1 MIIKTEEVM
10 KKFEEAGAI
19 QKGHFKLTSG
29 VHSDTYIQCAQVMQH
44 PGFMHNL
51 CSELGKKFRGDD
63 IDVIV
68 GPAIGG
74 IIMAHVMAQVLG
86 PWVKAIFTERENG
99 KMTLRRSFE
108 INPGEKVLVVEDVT
122 TTGSSVRE
130 VMDIVKSREGK
141 VVGVG
146 VLIDRS
152 GGKVDFGIK
161 TEKLLTVDIKTYL
174 PEECPLCKKGIPV
187 VKPGSRELLNFK
199 TNINIKK
206 LRIKKI

>member
-1 MIIKTEEVM
+1 MIINTEEVM
-10 KKFEEAGAI
+10 KKFEDAGAI

-29 VHSDTYIQCAQVMQH
+29 VHSDTYIQCAQIMQH
-44 PGFMHNL
+44 PEFMHNL

-74 IIMAHVMAQVLG
+74 IIMAHVMARVLG
-86 PWVKAIFTERENG
+86 PWVRAIFTERENG

-108 INPGEKVLVVEDVT
+108 IKEGEKVIVVEDVT

-130 VMDIVKSREGK
+130 VIDIVKSRKGK

-161 TEKLLTVDIKTYL
+161 IEKLLTVDIKTFL
-174 PEECPLCKKGIPV
+174 PEECPLCKKEIPV
-187 VKPGSRELLNFK
+187 VKPGSREL
-199 TNINIKK
+199 
-206 LRIKKI
+206 

>member
-1 MIIKTEEVM
+1 MIIKIEEVM
-10 KKFEEAGAI
+10 KKFEQAGAI

-44 PGFMHNL
+44 PEFMHNL
-51 CSELGKKFRGDD
+51 CSELGKKFKGDD
-63 IDVIV
+63 IDVII

-74 IIMAHVMAQVLG
+74 IIMAHVMARVLG
-86 PWVKAIFTERENG
+86 PWVRAIFTERENG

-108 INPGEKVLVVEDVT
+108 IKEGEKVLVVEDVT

-161 TEKLLTVDIKTYL
+161 AEKLLTVDLKTYL
-174 PEECPLCKKGIPV
+174 PEECPLCKKGIPAA
-187 VKPGSRELLNFK
+187 KPGSRDL
-199 TNINIKK
+199 
-206 LRIKKI
+206 

>member
-29 VHSDTYIQCAQVMQH
+29 VHSDIYIQCAQIMQH
-44 PGFMHNL
+44 PEFMHNL

-74 IIMAHVMAQVLG
+74 IIMAHVMARVLG
-86 PWVKAIFTERENG
+86 PWVRAIFTERENG

-108 INPGEKVLVVEDVT
+108 INEGEKVLVVEDVT

-130 VMDIVKSREGK
+130 VIDIVKSRQGK

-152 GGKVDFGIK
+152 GGEVDFGVK

-174 PEECPLCKKGIPV
+174 PKECPLCKKGIPV
-187 VKPGSRELLNFK
+187 VKPGSREL
-199 TNINIKK
+199 
-206 LRIKKI
+206 

>member
-10 KKFEEAGAI
+10 KKFEQAGAI

-44 PGFMHNL
+44 PEFMHNL

-74 IIMAHVMAQVLG
+74 IIMAHVMARVLG
-86 PWVKAIFTERENG
+86 PWVRAIFTERENS

-108 INPGEKVLVVEDVT
+108 INQGEKVLVVEDVT

-130 VMDIVKSREGK
+130 VMDIVKSRQGK

-152 GGKVDFGIK
+152 GGKVNFGVK

-174 PEECPLCKKGIPV
+174 PEECPLCKKGIPAA
-187 VKPGSRELLNFK
+187 KPGSREL
-199 TNINIKK
+199 
-206 LRIKKI
+206 

>member
-10 KKFEEAGAI
+10 KKFEQAGAI

-44 PGFMHNL
+44 PEFMHNL

-74 IIMAHVMAQVLG
+74 IIMAHVMARVLG
-86 PWVKAIFTERENG
+86 PWVRAIFTERENG

-108 INPGEKVLVVEDVT
+108 IKEGEKVIVVEDVT

-130 VMDIVKSREGK
+130 VIDIVKLRKGK

-152 GGKVDFGIK
+152 GGEVDFGIK

-187 VKPGSRELLNFK
+187 VKPGSREL
-199 TNINIKK
+199 
-206 LRIKKI
+206 

>member
-10 KKFEEAGAI
+10 KKFEQAGAI

-29 VHSDTYIQCAQVMQH
+29 VHSDTYIQCAQIMQH
-44 PGFMHNL
+44 PEFMHSL

-74 IIMAHVMAQVLG
+74 IIMAHVMARVLG
-86 PWVKAIFTERENG
+86 PWVRAIFTERENG

-108 INPGEKVLVVEDVT
+108 INQGEKVLVVEDVT

-130 VMDIVKSREGK
+130 VIDIVKSRQGK
-141 VVGVG
+141 VVGAG

-161 TEKLLTVDIKTYL
+161 TEKLLTVDIKNYL

-187 VKPGSRELLNFK
+187 VKPGSR
-199 TNINIKK
+199 K
-206 LRIKKI
+206 L

>member
-29 VHSDTYIQCAQVMQH
+29 VHSDTYIQCAQVMQY

-86 PWVKAIFTERENG
+86 PWVRAIFTERENG

-108 INPGEKVLVVEDVT
+108 IKEGEKVIVVEDVT

-130 VMDIVKSREGK
+130 VIDIIKSRKGK

-161 TEKLLTVDIKTYL
+161 TEKLLTVDIKTFL

-187 VKPGSRELLNFK
+187 VKPGSREL
-199 TNINIKK
+199 
-206 LRIKKI
+206 

>member
-10 KKFEEAGAI
+10 KKFEDAGAI

-29 VHSDTYIQCAQVMQH
+29 VHSDTYIQCAQVMQY

-51 CSELGKKFRGDD
+51 CSELGRKFRGED
-63 IDVIV
+63 IDVII

-74 IIMAHVMAQVLG
+74 IIISHVMAQVLG
-86 PWVKAIFTERENG
+86 PWVRAIFTERENG

-108 INPGEKVLVVEDVT
+108 IKKDEKVLVVEDVT
-122 TTGSSVRE
+122 TTGGSVRE
-130 VMDIVKSREGK
+130 VIDIVKSRKGK

-152 GGKVDFGIK
+152 GGRIDFGVK
-161 TEKLLTVDIKTYL
+161 MKSLLTLDIKSYQ

-187 VKPGSRELLNFK
+187 VKPGSRELRNGH
-199 TNINIKK
+199 
-206 LRIKKI
+206 

>member
-29 VHSDTYIQCAQVMQH
+29 VHSDIYIQCAQVMQH
-44 PGFMHNL
+44 PEFMHNL
-51 CSELGKKFRGDD
+51 CSELGKKFRGND

-74 IIMAHVMAQVLG
+74 IIMAHIMARVLG
-86 PWVKAIFTERENG
+86 PWVRAIFTERENG

-108 INPGEKVLVVEDVT
+108 IKEGEKVLVVEDVT

-130 VMDIVKSREGK
+130 VIDIVKSRQGK

-152 GGKVDFGIK
+152 GGEVDFEIK
-161 TEKLLTVDIKTYL
+161 TEKLLTLDIKTYL
-174 PEECPLCKKGIPV
+174 PEECPLCKKGVPV
-187 VKPGSRELLNFK
+187 VKPGSREV
-199 TNINIKK
+199 
-206 LRIKKI
+206 

>member
-10 KKFEEAGAI
+10 KKFEQAGAI

-29 VHSDTYIQCAQVMQH
+29 VHSDTYIQCAQVMQY

-74 IIMAHVMAQVLG
+74 IIMAHVMARVLG
-86 PWVKAIFTERENG
+86 PWVRAIFTERENG

-108 INPGEKVLVVEDVT
+108 INQGEKVLVVEDVT

-130 VMDIVKSREGK
+130 VMDIVKSRQGK

-152 GGKVDFGIK
+152 GGKVDFRIK

-174 PEECPLCKKGIPV
+174 PEECPLCKKGIPA
-187 VKPGSRELLNFK
+187 VKPGSREL
-199 TNINIKK
+199 
-206 LRIKKI
+206 

>member
-10 KKFEEAGAI
+10 KKFEQAGAI

-44 PGFMHNL
+44 PEFMHNL

-74 IIMAHVMAQVLG
+74 IIMAHVMARVLG
-86 PWVKAIFTERENG
+86 PWVRAIFTERENG

-108 INPGEKVLVVEDVT
+108 IIQGEKVLVVEDVT

-130 VMDIVKSREGK
+130 VMDIVRSREGK

-174 PEECPLCKKGIPV
+174 PEECPLCKKGIPA
-187 VKPGSRELLNFK
+187 VKPGSREL
-199 TNINIKK
+199 
-206 LRIKKI
+206 

>member
-29 VHSDTYIQCAQVMQH
+29 VHSDTYIQCAQIMQH
-44 PGFMHNL
+44 PEFMHNL

-74 IIMAHVMAQVLG
+74 IIMAHVMARVLG
-86 PWVKAIFTERENG
+86 PWVRAIFTERENG

-108 INPGEKVLVVEDVT
+108 INQGEKVLVVEDVT

-130 VMDIVKSREGK
+130 VIDIVKSRQGK

-152 GGKVDFGIK
+152 GGKVDFKIK

-174 PEECPLCKKGIPV
+174 PEECPLCKKGIPA
-187 VKPGSRELLNFK
+187 VKPGSREL
-199 TNINIKK
+199 
-206 LRIKKI
+206 

>member
-10 KKFEEAGAI
+10 KKFEQAGAI

-44 PGFMHNL
+44 PEFMHSL

-74 IIMAHVMAQVLG
+74 IIMAHVMARVLG
-86 PWVKAIFTERENG
+86 PWVRAIFTERENG

-108 INPGEKVLVVEDVT
+108 INQGEKVLVVEDVT

-130 VMDIVKSREGK
+130 VMDIVKSRQGK
-141 VVGVG
+141 VVGAG

-161 TEKLLTVDIKTYL
+161 TEKLLTVDIKNYL

-187 VKPGSRELLNFK
+187 VKPGSR
-199 TNINIKK
+199 K
-206 LRIKKI
+206 L

>member
-10 KKFEEAGAI
+10 KNFEQAGAI

-44 PGFMHNL
+44 PEFMHNL

-74 IIMAHVMAQVLG
+74 IIMAHVMARVLG
-86 PWVKAIFTERENG
+86 PWVRAIFTERENG

-108 INPGEKVLVVEDVT
+108 ILQGEKVLVVEDVT

-130 VMDIVKSREGK
+130 VIDIVNSRQGK

-174 PEECPLCKKGIPV
+174 PEECPLCKKEIPA
-187 VKPGSRELLNFK
+187 VKPGSREFSN
-199 TNINIKK
+199 
-206 LRIKKI
+206 

>member
-10 KKFEEAGAI
+10 KKFEQAGAV

-44 PGFMHNL
+44 PEFMHNL

-74 IIMAHVMAQVLG
+74 IIMAHVMARVLG
-86 PWVKAIFTERENG
+86 PWVRAIFTERENG

-108 INPGEKVLVVEDVT
+108 IIQGEKVLVVEDVT

-130 VMDIVKSREGK
+130 VIDIVNLRQGK

-174 PEECPLCKKGIPV
+174 PEECPLCKKGIPAI
-187 VKPGSRELLNFK
+187 KPGSREL
-199 TNINIKK
+199 
-206 LRIKKI
+206 

>member
-1 MIIKTEEVM
+1 MNTEEVM
-10 KKFEEAGAI
+10 KKFEDAGAI

-29 VHSDTYIQCAQVMQH
+29 VHSDTYIQCAQIMQH
-44 PGFMHNL
+44 PEFMHNL

-74 IIMAHVMAQVLG
+74 IIMAHVMARVLG
-86 PWVKAIFTERENG
+86 PWVRAIFTERENG

-108 INPGEKVLVVEDVT
+108 IKEGEKVIVVEDVT

-130 VMDIVKSREGK
+130 VIDIVKSRKGK

-161 TEKLLTVDIKTYL
+161 IEKLLTVDIKTFL
-174 PEECPLCKKGIPV
+174 PEECPLCKKEIPV
-187 VKPGSRELLNFK
+187 IKPGSREL
-199 TNINIKK
+199 
-206 LRIKKI
+206 

>member
-10 KKFEEAGAI
+10 KKFEDAGAI

-86 PWVKAIFTERENG
+86 PWVRAIFTERENG

-108 INPGEKVLVVEDVT
+108 IKEGEKVIVVEDVT

-130 VMDIVKSREGK
+130 VMDIVKSRQGK

-174 PEECPLCKKGIPV
+174 PEECPLCKKGIPA
-187 VKPGSRELLNFK
+187 VKPGSRE
-199 TNINIKK
+199 I
-206 LRIKKI
+206 

>member
-1 MIIKTEEVM
+1 MMIKTEEAM
-10 KKFEEAGAI
+10 KKFEQAGAI

-44 PGFMHNL
+44 PEFMHNL

-74 IIMAHVMAQVLG
+74 IIMAHVMARVLG
-86 PWVKAIFTERENG
+86 PWVRAIFTERENG

-108 INPGEKVLVVEDVT
+108 INQGEKVLVVEDVT

-130 VMDIVKSREGK
+130 VIDIVNSRQGK

-152 GGKVDFGIK
+152 GGKVDFGLK

-174 PEECPLCKKGIPV
+174 PEECPLCKKGIPA
-187 VKPGSRELLNFK
+187 VKPGSREL
-199 TNINIKK
+199 
-206 LRIKKI
+206 

>member
-10 KKFEEAGAI
+10 KKFEQAGAI

-44 PGFMHNL
+44 PEFMHNL

-74 IIMAHVMAQVLG
+74 IIMAHVMARVLG
-86 PWVKAIFTERENG
+86 PWVRAIFTERENG

-108 INPGEKVLVVEDVT
+108 INQGEKVLVVEDVT

-130 VMDIVKSREGK
+130 VMDIVKSRQGK

-152 GGKVDFGIK
+152 GGKVNFGVK

-174 PEECPLCKKGIPV
+174 PEECPLCKKGIPAA
-187 VKPGSRELLNFK
+187 KPGSREL
-199 TNINIKK
+199 
-206 LRIKKI
+206 

>member
-44 PGFMHNL
+44 PEFMHNL

-74 IIMAHVMAQVLG
+74 IIMAHVMARVLG
-86 PWVKAIFTERENG
+86 PWVRAIFTERENG

-108 INPGEKVLVVEDVT
+108 IKEGEKVIVVEDVT

-130 VMDIVKSREGK
+130 VIDIVKLRKGK

-152 GGKVDFGIK
+152 GGEVDFGIK

-187 VKPGSRELLNFK
+187 VKPGSREL
-199 TNINIKK
+199 
-206 LRIKKI
+206 

>member
-86 PWVKAIFTERENG
+86 PWVRAIFTERENG

-108 INPGEKVLVVEDVT
+108 INQGEKVLVVEDVT

-130 VMDIVKSREGK
+130 VIDIVKSRQGK

-152 GGKVDFGIK
+152 GGKVDFKIK

-174 PEECPLCKKGIPV
+174 PEECPLCKKGIPA
-187 VKPGSRELLNFK
+187 VKPGSREL
-199 TNINIKK
+199 
-206 LRIKKI
+206 

>member
-10 KKFEEAGAI
+10 KKFEQAGAI

-29 VHSDTYIQCAQVMQH
+29 VHSDTYIQCAQIMQH
-44 PGFMHNL
+44 PEFMHNL

-74 IIMAHVMAQVLG
+74 IIMAHVMARVLG
-86 PWVKAIFTERENG
+86 PWVRAIFTERENG
-99 KMTLRRSFE
+99 KMTLRRSFK
-108 INPGEKVLVVEDVT
+108 INQGEKVLVVEDVT

-130 VMDIVKSREGK
+130 VMDIVKSRQGK

-187 VKPGSRELLNFK
+187 AKPGSREL
-199 TNINIKK
+199 
-206 LRIKKI
+206 

>member
-10 KKFEEAGAI
+10 KKFEQAGAI

-44 PGFMHNL
+44 PEFMHNL

-74 IIMAHVMAQVLG
+74 IIMAHVMARVLG
-86 PWVKAIFTERENG
+86 PWVRAIFTERENG

-108 INPGEKVLVVEDVT
+108 INEGEKVLVVEDVT

-130 VMDIVKSREGK
+130 VIDIVKSRKGE
-141 VVGVG
+141 VVGAG

-152 GGKVDFGIK
+152 GGKVNFGIK
-161 TEKLLTVDIKTYL
+161 TEKLLTIDIKIYP

-187 VKPGSRELLNFK
+187 VKPGSREL
-199 TNINIKK
+199 
-206 LRIKKI
+206 

>member
-10 KKFEEAGAI
+10 KKFEDAGAI

-29 VHSDTYIQCAQVMQH
+29 VHSDTYIQCAQIMQH
-44 PGFMHNL
+44 PEFMHNL

-74 IIMAHVMAQVLG
+74 IIMAHVMARVLG
-86 PWVKAIFTERENG
+86 PWVRAIFTERENG

-108 INPGEKVLVVEDVT
+108 IKEGEKVIVVEDVT

-130 VMDIVKSREGK
+130 VIDIVKSRKGK

-152 GGKVDFGIK
+152 GGKVNFGIK

-187 VKPGSRELLNFK
+187 VKPGSREL
-199 TNINIKK
+199 
-206 LRIKKI
+206 

>member
-10 KKFEEAGAI
+10 KKFEQAGAI

-44 PGFMHNL
+44 PEFMHNL
-51 CSELGKKFRGDD
+51 CSELGKKFKGDD

-74 IIMAHVMAQVLG
+74 IIMAHVMARVLG
-86 PWVKAIFTERENG
+86 PWVRAIFTERENG

-108 INPGEKVLVVEDVT
+108 INQGEKVLVVEDIT

-130 VMDIVKSREGK
+130 VMDIVKSRQGK

-174 PEECPLCKKGIPV
+174 PEECSLCRKGIPA
-187 VKPGSRELLNFK
+187 VKPGSREL
-199 TNINIKK
+199 
-206 LRIKKI
+206 

>member
-10 KKFEEAGAI
+10 RNFEQAGAI

-29 VHSDTYIQCAQVMQH
+29 IHSDTYIQCAQVMQH
-44 PGFMHNL
+44 PEFMHNL

-74 IIMAHVMAQVLG
+74 IIMAHVMARVLG
-86 PWVKAIFTERENG
+86 PWVRAIFTERENG

-108 INPGEKVLVVEDVT
+108 IIQGEKVLVVEDVT

-130 VMDIVKSREGK
+130 VIDIINSRQGK

-174 PEECPLCKKGIPV
+174 PEECPLCKKGIPA
-187 VKPGSRELLNFK
+187 VKPGSRG
-199 TNINIKK
+199 I
-206 LRIKKI
+206 

>member
-1 MIIKTEEVM
+1 MIVKTEEVM
-10 KKFEEAGAI
+10 KRFEQVGAI

-44 PGFMHNL
+44 PEFMHNL

-63 IDVIV
+63 IDVIA

-74 IIMAHVMAQVLG
+74 IIMAHVMARVLG
-86 PWVKAIFTERENG
+86 PWVRAIFTERENG

-108 INPGEKVLVVEDVT
+108 IKEGEKVLVVEDVT

-130 VMDIVKSREGK
+130 VIDIVNSRQGK

-174 PEECPLCKKGIPV
+174 PEECPLCKKGIPA
-187 VKPGSRELLNFK
+187 VKPGSREL
-199 TNINIKK
+199 
-206 LRIKKI
+206 

>member
-10 KKFEEAGAI
+10 KKFEQAGAI

-29 VHSDTYIQCAQVMQH
+29 VHSDTYIQCAQIMQH
-44 PGFMHNL
+44 PEFMHNL

-74 IIMAHVMAQVLG
+74 IIMAHVMARVLG
-86 PWVKAIFTERENG
+86 PWVRAIFTERENG

-108 INPGEKVLVVEDVT
+108 IKEGEKVIVVEDVT

-130 VMDIVKSREGK
+130 VIDIIKSRKGK

-152 GGKVDFGIK
+152 GGKVNFGVK

-187 VKPGSRELLNFK
+187 VKPGSREF
-199 TNINIKK
+199 
-206 LRIKKI
+206 

>member
-10 KKFEEAGAI
+10 KKFEQAGAI

-29 VHSDTYIQCAQVMQH
+29 VHSDTYIQCAQIMQH
-44 PGFMHNL
+44 PEFMHNL
-51 CSELGKKFRGDD
+51 CSELGRKFRGDD

-68 GPAIGG
+68 GP
-74 IIMAHVMAQVLG
+74 
-86 PWVKAIFTERENG
+86 PWVRAIFTERENG

-108 INPGEKVLVVEDVT
+108 IKEGEKVLVVEDVT

-130 VMDIVKSREGK
+130 VIDIVKSRQGR

-152 GGKVDFGIK
+152 GGEVDFGVK
-161 TEKLLTVDIKTYL
+161 TEKLLTINIKTYL

-187 VKPGSRELLNFK
+187 VKPGSRGL
-199 TNINIKK
+199 
-206 LRIKKI
+206 

>member
-10 KKFEEAGAI
+10 KKFEQAGAI

-29 VHSDTYIQCAQVMQH
+29 VHSDTYIQCAQVMQY

-51 CSELGKKFRGDD
+51 CSELGRKFRGED

-74 IIMAHVMAQVLG
+74 IIISHVMAQVLG
-86 PWVKAIFTERENG
+86 PWVRAIFTERENR

-108 INPGEKVLVVEDVT
+108 IKKDEKVLVVEDVT
-122 TTGSSVRE
+122 TTGGSVRE
-130 VMDIVKSREGK
+130 VIDIVKERGGQ

-152 GGKVDFGIK
+152 GGRIDFGAK
-161 TEKLLTVDIKTYL
+161 MKSLLTLDIKSYQ
-174 PEECPLCKKGIPV
+174 PGECPLCKKGIPV
-187 VKPGSRELLNFK
+187 VKPGSREL
-199 TNINIKK
+199 
-206 LRIKKI
+206 